1 MKFALKAVT
10 FGVLTA
16 GSTMVMA
23 EDAPSFYGITATGS
37 VAATTDYRFRGITQS
52 SNNPAI
58 QGGFT
63 FSHKSGAYVALWGSS
78 VDFNTPGVSTET
90 DISLGY
96 TNTLKLS
103 DTLAP
108 TYDVGVIRYGYIGSD
123 SKFTNPYNGDTGFD
137 FTEFYG
143 KLTFADSL
151 FKGDALSVGVNYS
164 NDYWGH
170 SDEFWYFN
178 VGYSAPIADTGFTG
192 LASVGYN
199 KLQNTR
205 QFLQNLPANDVL
217 LTGSRGTGK
226 SSIVRALLTEYKDQG
241 LRLIEIERDDL
252 SDLPEIQKLIQ
263 KRPEKFIVYCDDLAF
278 NAEDENYR
286 SLKSVLDGSLQSGSS
301 NFIIYATSNRRH
313 LLPEFMHENTPV
325 TRVDVPQYTELHPQ
339 EAIEEKISLSDRFG
353 MWLSFYPMDQNL
365 YLTIVEHYL
374 AKTDMPMNDEAHAE
388 ALRWC
393 QARGQRSGRAA
404 YQFSKHWIGSQQLK
418 AL

>member
-1 MKFALKAVT
+1 MTNLTLPENILQTLSTVLQQVQQFLPELKQQ
-10 FGVLTA
+10 
-16 GSTMVMA
+16 
-23 EDAPSFYGITATGS
+23 
-37 VAATTDYRFRGITQS
+37 TDF
-52 SNNPAI
+52 
-58 QGGFT
+58 
-63 FSHKSGAYVALWGSS
+63 
-78 VDFNTPGVSTET
+78 
-90 DISLGY
+90 
-96 TNTLKLS
+96 
-103 DTLAP
+103 
-108 TYDVGVIRYGYIGSD
+108 
-123 SKFTNPYNGDTGFD
+123 
-137 FTEFYG
+137 
-143 KLTFADSL
+143 
-151 FKGDALSVGVNYS
+151 
-164 NDYWGH
+164 
-170 SDEFWYFN
+170 
-178 VGYSAPIADTGFTG
+178 SAPAYKWQDKQLKPIFEPKQIYLDDLKGIERQ
-192 LASVGYN
+192 
-199 KLQNTR
+199 KEKIIQNTR

-313 LLPEFMHENTPV
+313 LLPEFMHENTLV

-374 AKTDMPMNDEAHAE
+374 AKADMPMNDEARAE